1 MSMELTP
8 STRIGSYYC
17 TCITCIFHFFSRS
30 CQHIIHFPEDLHFL
44 LKSKAV
50 LPYLSSKQQGQKF
63 IAKMLQQ
70 VSIFSYMTSHKSS
83 LKESTTSE
91 LGYNFPLMAA

>member
-1 MSMELTP
+1 MSSFLCQWSSRLRRAQEATIVHVLHV
-8 STRIGSYYC
+8 S
-17 TCITCIFHFFSRS
+17 FHSVPAS
-30 CQHIIHFPEDLHFL
+30 CQHSIHFHKDVHFL

-70 VSIFSYMTSHKSS
+70 VSILHT
-83 LKESTTSE
+83 
-91 LGYNFPLMAA
+91 